1 MKYHYQSTQR
11 MASMITMVC
20 FMLFVSYSIFL
31 FKGCQSEILALANF
45 VAKGGDTNVANYGTE
60 FASWT
65 ATWLGTL
72 LCSIPALLL
81 LYSLHF
87 PICMKGMAF
96 LPSYVVLG
104 LMTGVSPSS
113 NDAWEN
119 DIPLVLAILFLIV
132 SAGAI
137 FYTQIYREDKGE
149 HAPVFHYLGGNI
161 LLMCFGMMSCMSLTN
176 TDRHLHLQLHLAK
189 AVLRNDY
196 VLADAITP
204 GETTTSNNITSI
216 RVLSLSKQGRLAD
229 DLFSIHGLR
238 GSCSLLPDSTPSTL
252 IYHTPQLIYNELQAV
267 PVNFHGEVTPFLQK
281 AVERRLCALRD
292 SAATHADSLKSR
304 PLMDYYLCALLLDR
318 DLQSFIKV
326 LPKLYANSDTL
337 PRHYREA
344 LAIYYAGDS
353 LSVRFAPDIS
363 TDSIYNDYRRL
374 KNSVYD
380 SPLLQRKACVESYP
394 HTYWNYYHFDSMDGI
409 ADCRKP

>member
-11 MASMITMVC
+11 MASIITMIC
-20 FMLFVSYSIFL
+20 FMLFVSYSMFL
-31 FKGCQSEILALANF
+31 FKGCQSDILALANF
-45 VAKGGDTNVANYGTE
+45 VAKGTGTDASTYGTE

-72 LCSIPALLL
+72 LCSIPALFL

-87 PICMKGMAF
+87 PIYMKGVAF

-113 NDAWEN
+113 TNAWEN
-119 DIPLVLAILFLIV
+119 DIPIFLTMLFLIV

-149 HAPVFHYLGGNI
+149 HAPLFHYLGGNI
-161 LLMCFGMMSCMSLTN
+161 LLMCFGMMICMSLTN

-189 AVLRNDY
+189 AVLRHDY
-196 VLADAITP
+196 ILPNTIMP

-216 RVLSLSKQGRLAD
+216 RALSLSKQGRLAD

-238 GSCSLLPDSTPSTL
+238 GSCCLLPDSTPSAL
-252 IYHTPQLIYNELQAV
+252 IYHTPQLIYNQLQAI
-267 PVNFHGEVTPFLQK
+267 PVNFKGNAVAFLQK
-281 AVERRLCALRD
+281 AVERRMCILRD
-292 SAATHADSLKSR
+292 STVTLADSLKAR
-304 PLMDYYLCALLLDR
+304 PLMDYYLCALLLDK
-318 DLQSFIKV
+318 DLSSFIKT
-326 LPKLYANSDTL
+326 LPKFYMHGETL

-344 LAIYYAGDS
+344 LAIYYADDP
-353 LSVRFAPDIS
+353 LSVRMAFDAS
-363 TDSIYNDYRRL
+363 MDSMYVDYLQLKHSVND
-374 KNSVYD
+374 NPV
-380 SPLLQRKACVESYP
+380 LQRKICKESYP
-394 HTYWNYYHFDSMDGI
+394 DTYWNYYFFVPLDSIIDI
-409 ADCRKP
+409 RRQ